1 MGIAETTTK
10 ELKQGPDGINIEP
23 MPNPKPIHV
32 VRVTV
37 TTPGQDGKN
46 SSTQEYG
53 FIRNANLHPEALLET
68 E

>member
-10 ELKQGPDGINIEP
+10 IFDRSNIAE

-53 FIRNANLHPEALLET
+53 FIRNANLHPEAIIGRE
-68 E
+68 